1 MRRLHYAY
9 ADESGDPGYA
19 FSENSSPRFVLG
31 VILPEQPEQLI
42 DRLLALRRALGKPAT
57 FEFRYHQANA
67 GIRQA
72 FFDLLRDEPV
82 ALLVAVIHK
91 QYAPADFRRLGRSGI
106 YSHALAGLALR
117 APVKLTDYKL
127 HLDGSGKQRQFLQG
141 QKRKYGG
148 RAAWRIVQNRVGRTS
163 ACWIR
168 HTR

>member
-1 MRRLHYAY
+1 MA
-9 ADESGDPGYA
+9 ATSVASAATSVSGCICGA
-19 FSENSSPRFVLG
+19 GQG
-31 VILPEQPEQLI
+31 VSG
-42 DRLLALRRALGKPAT
+42 RLGKPAT

-72 FFDLLRDEPV
+72 FFDVLRDELIS
-82 ALLVAVIHK
+82 LLVAVIHK

>member
-72 FFDLLRDEPV
+72 FFDLLHDEPV
-82 ALLVAVIHK
+82 SLLVAVIH
-91 QYAPADFRRLGRSGI
+91 QAVCACRFPPLG
-106 YSHALAGLALR
+106 
-117 APVKLTDYKL
+117 
-127 HLDGSGKQRQFLQG
+127 
-141 QKRKYGG
+141 
-148 RAAWRIVQNRVGRTS
+148 
-163 ACWIR
+163 
-168 HTR
+168 